1 MSLALPTDP
10 SLRETFEVADLVNW
24 AKLPEYRRV
33 VAGCRSTATQPG
45 VHSAQG
51 LALKANG
58 DVVLIRVGK
67 KGGVQT
73 LWNFGNPVGT
83 RW

>member
-10 SLRETFEVADLVNW
+10 SLRETFDVMDVVNW
-24 AKLPEYRRV
+24 ATLPEFRRV
-33 VAGCRSTATQPG
+33 VVGLRNTVAQPG

-67 KGGVQT
+67 KGGVKT
-73 LWNFGNPVGT
+73 LWNFGNPV
-83 RW
+83 R